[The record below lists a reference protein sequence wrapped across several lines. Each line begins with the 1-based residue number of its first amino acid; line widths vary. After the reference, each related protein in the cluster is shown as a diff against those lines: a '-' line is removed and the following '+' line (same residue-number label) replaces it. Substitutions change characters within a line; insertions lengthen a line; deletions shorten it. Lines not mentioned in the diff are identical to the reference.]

1 MRKINKVV
9 LLIVTHLLCI
19 ILGYCIAMIRP
30 NTTEPNI
37 PSEQTQEV
45 TESKAVIPPEQTEPS
60 AVTEENVLVTE
71 NTQAPTSTEPG
82 PTYSQPVT
90 TQPATTEPAPPPTD
104 VPDIDVGPNGTPIL

>member
-1 MRKINKVV
+1 MRRNTKVV
-9 LLIVTHLLCI
+9 LLIMTLLLCI

-30 NTTEPNI
+30 NTAEPNI
-37 PSEQTQEV
+37 PTEQTQDV
-45 TESKAVIPPEQTEPS
+45 TESKTVIPPEQTELS
-60 AVTEENVLVTE
+60 AATEEIVLVTE
-71 NTQAPTSTEPG
+71 STQEPTPTEPG